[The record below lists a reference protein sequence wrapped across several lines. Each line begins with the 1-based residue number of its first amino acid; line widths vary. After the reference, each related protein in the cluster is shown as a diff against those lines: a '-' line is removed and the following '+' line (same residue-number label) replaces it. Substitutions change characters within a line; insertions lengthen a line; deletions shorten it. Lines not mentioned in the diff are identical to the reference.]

1 MIIRFVS
8 GLAGLAVLAA
18 SAYATIIHT
27 GADFAQTI
35 LICASVGGLV
45 AGAIVAAHVGG
56 WYRFGVIVFILA
68 GELVGGWMTF
78 ERTIELR
85 EYRVAIRLQQ
95 QEAVKVARDRLS
107 KAEGTL
113 KAAQG
118 AVVSQSSLNGCK
130 ANCRQLLQDAVNAA
144 SSEVNTARAAL
155 SALPA
160 PALADVSA
168 SKTGLEAWKI
178 SLAVAIALVLST
190 NGMGALL
197 IAVAA
202 HPVARLPVSVAQE
215 LPIEKSS
222 PPPVSRKRVRFPA
235 TNVVD
240 FQGHKVLRA
249 LESERGPVSNAR
261 LAELLGETEG
271 EASKSWREVS
281 QHLEIGRQG
290 QELRIAIKRT
300 A

>member
-144 SSEVNTARAAL
+144 SSEVNTARTAL

-178 SLAVAIALVLST
+178 SLTVAIALVLST

-202 HPVARLPVSVAQE
+202 HPVRTASVQM
-215 LPIEKSS
+215 
-222 PPPVSRKRVRFPA
+222 VA
-235 TNVVD
+235 TPD
-240 FQGHKVLRA
+240 RA
-249 LESERGPVSNAR
+249 GPVNPDSPGDGPGRTEKQKA
-261 LAELLGETEG
+261 LSELLGMLADGRTIPSQDHLADHWNRPKQTVSDWLREWRRIGVIPSET
-271 EASKSWREVS
+271 R
-281 QHLEIGRQG
+281 IGRCK
-290 QELRIAIKRT
+290 AT
-300 A
+300 MPA